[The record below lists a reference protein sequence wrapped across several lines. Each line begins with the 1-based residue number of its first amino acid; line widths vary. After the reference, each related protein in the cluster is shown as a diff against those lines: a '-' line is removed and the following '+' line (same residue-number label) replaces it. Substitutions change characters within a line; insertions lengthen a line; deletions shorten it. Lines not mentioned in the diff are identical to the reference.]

1 MDIIKK
7 LEPKNNLDENRK
19 PFSSQALLAILIPS
33 LMEQVFTTLVGL
45 VDTAMVSYAGEAAVS
60 GVSLINQ
67 LAFLFIFVLSA
78 LAGGGGIVV
87 SQYLGKKDGESA
99 NKVAG
104 QFVMVSFVFGL
115 LIMAI
120 CLLFRKPI
128 LSFLFGSIEKDV
140 M

>member
-99 NKVAG
+99 N
-104 QFVMVSFVFGL
+104 
-115 LIMAI
+115 
-120 CLLFRKPI
+120 
-128 LSFLFGSIEKDV
+128 
-140 M
+140 